1 MSFGPTGNIIR
12 VKSMKYMPKAVFKDG
27 KSRTPIKSFH
37 SNYPTSIVLFSSDG
51 FSNSSGVGGGSDGF
65 SKY

>member
-1 MSFGPTGNIIR
+1 
-12 VKSMKYMPKAVFKDG
+12 MPKAVFKDG